1 MDLGQNLQNFTKS
14 DIFTPDNIAK
24 MMSSYLSHKGSLL
37 EPCVGTGN
45 LLKYIDVDKYD
56 EIDIYEIKQEYLQ
69 KITNDTML
77 FKRLKLAVTA
87 CLKYK
92 SLPPGLLLVWPKCRL
107 CEYRLLMSMKSKPF
121 KLKTPTAVKQHI
133 RT

>member
-45 LLKYIDVDKYD
+45 LLKYIDVDKSNAVGYKSIVVKLSGFAKFELD
-56 EIDIYEIKQEYLQ
+56 T
-69 KITNDTML
+69 KITREQ
-77 FKRLKLAVTA
+77 FHQ
-87 CLKYK
+87 
-92 SLPPGLLLVWPKCRL
+92 LVDGMCR
-107 CEYRLLMSMKSKPF
+107 
-121 KLKTPTAVKQHI
+121 KQGEGE
-133 RT
+133 